1 MTGMQKLTEVELH
14 RQFKDQRNHCLDFLQ
29 KMYIVFFSLNK
40 VSSVKIQRLSV
51 MELVVVWRR
60 NEMIEN

>member
-40 VSSVKIQRLSV
+40 VSSVKIKRLS
-51 MELVVVWRR
+51 M
-60 NEMIEN
+60 M